1 MTKYSDNSFE
11 ERNFENK
18 QDQADFRMQ
27 QMLQEKGFVR
37 GVTESQLE
45 KYPHITGSYQKIG
58 TDPKDGFVPRFY
70 DVRKVL
76 LIPDYVIYPRE
87 GVKVF
92 LSEVK
97 GTNKLKEDDFN
108 SLVELNIKAEDFNN
122 TGYSNGVNME
132 VGLWYF
138 ANPSTNKIGKYY
150 SYPTIEKQW
159 MSNDNWKVYEGEKDM
174 NGNPKRYKEMDWK
187 L

>member
-37 GVTESQLE
+37 GASESQLE
-45 KYPHITGSYQKIG
+45 KYSHIAGSYQKIG

-76 LIPDYVIYPRE
+76 LIPDYVIYPRDS
-87 GVKVF
+87 VKLF

-108 SLVELNIKAEDFNN
+108 SLIELQQRAESFND
-122 TGYSNGVNME
+122 TSMYITME
-132 VGLWYF
+132 VGLWWF
-138 ANPSTNKIGKYY
+138 PNPSKNKIGKYY
-150 SYPTIEKQW
+150 SYPSIEKQW
-159 MSNDNWKVYEGEKDM
+159 MSNDNWKVYEGEKDTK
-174 NGNPKRYKEMDWK
+174 GNPKRYKEMNWK